1 MRWLSVLHVGYN
13 EATPYNYRR
22 TKHTFRQCSTQALM
36 QNETVWTRSRE
47 RIVEFA
53 ALDAGRGM
61 GES

>member
-1 MRWLSVLHVGYN
+1 MRWRSVLQVGYN
-13 EATPYNYRR
+13 KVTPYNNRR

-36 QNETVWTRSRE
+36 QNETVWTRSWE

-53 ALDAGRGM
+53 AFDAGRGM